1 MELNMIEN
9 SLLDKQRELDI
20 IQSWLSDTTEPFDDW
35 DFNGEELIIL
45 LEGNI
50 IERYTKKEMKN
61 FIGGFK

>member
-50 IERYTKKEMKN
+50 IERYTKKEMEN